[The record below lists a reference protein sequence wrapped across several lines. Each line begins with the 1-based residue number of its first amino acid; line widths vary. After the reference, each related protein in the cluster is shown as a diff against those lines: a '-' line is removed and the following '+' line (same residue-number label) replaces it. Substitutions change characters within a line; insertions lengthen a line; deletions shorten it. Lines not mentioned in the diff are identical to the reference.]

1 MKSSIP
7 YYLTV
12 VETAKIFGIDEDRA
26 VDCFADAEGTD
37 ILYDTV
43 GDAVF
48 GMRRLEPLGAN
59 WSDKIKKFQRKK
71 IARYA

>member
-26 VDCFADAEGTD
+26 VDYFADAEDTD

-43 GDAVF
+43 GDAVL

-59 WSDKIKKFQRKK
+59 WSEKKNFREKG
-71 IARYA
+71 

>member
-26 VDCFADAEGTD
+26 VDCFADAKDTG

-43 GDAVF
+43 GAAVVRIR
-48 GMRRLEPLGAN
+48 GLEPLGAN
-59 WSDKIKKFQRKK
+59 WSEKKNFREKG
-71 IARYA
+71 

>member
-26 VDCFADAEGTD
+26 VDYFADAEDTD
-37 ILYDTV
+37 ILYDTI
-43 GDAVF
+43 GDAVL

-59 WSDKIKKFQRKK
+59 WSEKKKNFREKG
-71 IARYA
+71 

>member
-12 VETAKIFGIDEDRA
+12 IETAKIFGIDEDRA
-26 VDCFADAEGTD
+26 VDYFADAEDTD

-43 GDAVF
+43 GDAVL
-48 GMRRLEPLGAN
+48 GMRHLEPLGAN
-59 WSDKIKKFQRKK
+59 RSDKKEFQRKK
-71 IARYA
+71 IARYT

>member
-26 VDCFADAEGTD
+26 VDYFADAKDTG

-43 GDAVF
+43 GAAVL
-48 GMRRLEPLGAN
+48 GMRRLESLGAN
-59 WSDKIKKFQRKK
+59 WSDKIKKNFRKK
-71 IARYA
+71 R

>member
-26 VDCFADAEGTD
+26 VDYFADAEDTD

-43 GDAVF
+43 GDAVL

-59 WSDKIKKFQRKK
+59 RSDKIKKFQRKK

>member
-26 VDCFADAEGTD
+26 VDYFADAEDTS

-43 GDAVF
+43 GDAVL

-59 WSDKIKKFQRKK
+59 WSEKKNFREKG
-71 IARYA
+71 

>member
-26 VDCFADAEGTD
+26 VDYFADAEDTD

-43 GDAVF
+43 GDAVL

-59 WSDKIKKFQRKK
+59 WSDRIKKNFREK
-71 IARYA
+71 R